1 MNRRIPGIG
10 GPAEAEGWKS
20 WIKGVHVLR
29 LLVAFLLA
37 LNIALLYAILFSSH
51 GLSGYRKQTEQVRE
65 LEAKIHKLRQDN
77 QKLFVRIQALKNN
90 PKALDKLVR
99 QELGWVKDNEIVLEF
114 PGKEEAQKDPK
125 STGASPGTGKNSS
138 SGQKP

>member
-10 GPAEAEGWKS
+10 GPAEGEGWKS

-29 LLVAFLLA
+29 FLVACLLA

-51 GLSGYRKQTEQVRE
+51 GLPSYRKQTEQVKE
-65 LEAKIHKLRQDN
+65 LEARIVKLRQDN
-77 QKLFVRIQALKNN
+77 QKLFEWIQALKNN

-114 PGKEEAQKDPK
+114 PEKEEAQKDPK
-125 STGASPGTGKNSS
+125 SAGSPPGAGKNSRP
-138 SGQKP
+138 GRRP